1 MLKNRFFWLGDLDQC
16 QFVLCWTFILYL
28 LLWSIR
34 IEDTEK
40 RSVETLGL
48 IDSGAGGKFIDQNYA
63 KKMGFKTY
71 KLEKPLQAYNVDG
84 TKNKRGTMSTSIW
97 K

>member
-1 MLKNRFFWLGDLDQC
+1 MSVCPLLDIYS
-16 QFVLCWTFILYL
+16 VSTAVINSDKLSIL
-28 LLWSIR
+28 IR